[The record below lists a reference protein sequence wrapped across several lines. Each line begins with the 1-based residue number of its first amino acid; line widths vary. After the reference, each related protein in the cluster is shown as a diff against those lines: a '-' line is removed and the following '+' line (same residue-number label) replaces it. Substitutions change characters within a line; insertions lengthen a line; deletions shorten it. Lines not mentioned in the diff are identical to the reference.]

1 MSVRDRF
8 SIGRRIKHTR
18 HRDNADSAAPAFH
31 DDSTITNIHIACT
44 QTAEMRMTN
53 CDITSTERHL
63 CHYRIDKECDKSN
76 NVTRPPNPKTTTQ
89 QQKKEGKF
97 LFVARSN
104 EWQTNRNHFILP
116 HVHSCII
123 DGGFFCFWFGIE
135 NCIDRLHSCI
145 YGRYDYSRLPLR
157 QFGRLKSKRAA

>member
-1 MSVRDRF
+1 MHPNCRDAYD
-8 SIGRRIKHTR
+8 K
-18 HRDNADSAAPAFH
+18 
-31 DDSTITNIHIACT
+31 
-44 QTAEMRMTN
+44 

-63 CHYRIDKECDKSN
+63 RHYRIDKECDKSN

-145 YGRYDYSRLPLR
+145 YGRYGYRCGNLVDWNRKELR
-157 QFGRLKSKRAA
+157 RWRVVANMRRCVAATQSQHAINEPNEERNPA